1 MCIQLYILNISQIR
15 MLNSEVTQPNMV
27 LCCLKCPS
35 KDWPHVH
42 LPCFLSASCV
52 PLPTLVGHLRRKQ
65 YPRWFH
71 TNTILHCA
79 QDCKIQEIWY
89 GSISNPQTGY
99 REFRPFRGNTHT
111 KKQCDVPVQI
121 LPKKLSILQH
131 NFDYYIRCLQIPVV
145 VNGLFI
151 HHKFFFHNMG

>member
-1 MCIQLYILNISQIR
+1 MCIQLCILNISQIR

-35 KDWPHVH
+35 KDWQHVH

-71 TNTILHCA
+71 TNIILIALKTVKFKRFGMGQFQTHKLAIVNSVHSVETRTQKNSATCQCNSAKKTVHSSA
-79 QDCKIQEIWY
+79 Q
-89 GSISNPQTGY
+89 
-99 REFRPFRGNTHT
+99 
-111 KKQCDVPVQI
+111 
-121 LPKKLSILQH
+121 L
-131 NFDYYIRCLQIPVV
+131 
-145 VNGLFI
+145 
-151 HHKFFFHNMG
+151 